1 MQLNWLYACM
11 EAAAAEDALTMSVP
25 CMQVDRRGKPCDCVV
40 VGYDRRKAMHEVQWT
55 AELVEG
61 ADNTKGRGAIQ
72 TDSVDFAEDF
82 VRREIVRRQ
91 LVDKRG

>member
-1 MQLNWLYACM
+1 
-11 EAAAAEDALTMSVP
+11 MSVH
-25 CMQVDRRGKPCDCVV
+25 CMQIDRRGRPCDCVV
-40 VGYDRRKAMHEVQWT
+40 VGYNQLTAMHEVQWT

-61 ADNTKGRGAIQ
+61 ADNTKGRGGIQ

-82 VRREIVRRQ
+82 VRGEIVRRQ